1 MELTSFQW
9 GILTLG
15 GGFGVGGFGFVI
27 KAMIDKKVHNTLHQ
41 KDGTSTYVPRKVCK
55 ENHDA
60 ICKKLAAIHKDIQ
73 ELMKRK

>member
-1 MELTSFQW
+1 MEFTLFHW

-27 KAMIDKKVHNTLHQ
+27 KSMIDKKINNTLHQ
-41 KDGTSTYVPRKVCK
+41 EDGTSTYVPRTVCK
-55 ENHDA
+55 ENHE
-60 ICKKLAAIHKDIQ
+60 ILCKKLAAIHRDIQ